1 MAISIKPYQSS
12 SYWFANDSSK
22 DNFRVVR
29 SPQSKGE
36 AQEGQSAADT
46 QNSNQNSKN
55 IAGLYNQKLS
65 EDQLRLLTELQNSDR
80 EVRAHE
86 MAHVAAGGQ
95 YITSGAQLEYRKG
108 PDGKRYAVAGEVS
121 IDTSPVAGDPSATV
135 EKMRQ
140 VQRAALAP
148 ASPSSQDRKVA
159 SSAGALAAKAMSELI
174 VSQAEDRIDK
184 NSDVAFGAVENRD
197 KKSVT
202 ESNSQQNQ
210 DQSPEMIRQKKE
222 PFDRSTRMAADSY
235 ARISMMPENPQ
246 MSRFQIAV

>member
-1 MAISIKPYQSS
+1 
-12 SYWFANDSSK
+12 
-22 DNFRVVR
+22 
-29 SPQSKGE
+29 
-36 AQEGQSAADT
+36 
-46 QNSNQNSKN
+46 
-55 IAGLYNQKLS
+55 
-65 EDQLRLLTELQNSDR
+65 
-80 EVRAHE
+80 
-86 MAHVAAGGQ
+86 
-95 YITSGAQLEYRKG
+95 
-108 PDGKRYAVAGEVS
+108 
-121 IDTSPVAGDPSATV
+121 
-135 EKMRQ
+135 

-184 NSDVAFGAVENRD
+184 NSYVAFGAVENRD